1 MQRFRKSVVLFDIN
15 ASGDMTMAT
24 DDLVK
29 RCLQGDSQALSAL
42 YNQYHPLLMGVALHY
57 VPDDE
62 AAPATLPFCI
72 SLSAR

>member
-1 MQRFRKSVVLFDIN
+1 MQRFRWSVVLFDMN

-42 YNQYHPLLMGVALHY
+42 YNQYYTWDIA
-57 VPDDE
+57 
-62 AAPATLPFCI
+62 LPFSI
-72 SLSAR
+72 RFTP